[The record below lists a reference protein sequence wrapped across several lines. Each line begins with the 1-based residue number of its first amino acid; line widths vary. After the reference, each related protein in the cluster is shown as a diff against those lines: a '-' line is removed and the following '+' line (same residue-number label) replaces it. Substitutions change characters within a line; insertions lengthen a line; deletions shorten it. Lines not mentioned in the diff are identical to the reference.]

1 MSNVE
6 DSVRSFYDTKGWSGG
21 EDALFRQFRP
31 AYRKYH
37 AGTTERTIG
46 CFAGKHGSL
55 LIVGGGDLPQSHV
68 SVATQFEQ
76 TACADISKAALDISQ
91 EKLPKARKILGS
103 ICDLHEEASSQFDCI
118 FAAHVIY
125 HIDAQMQEKAV
136 REMVRLVKPGGRIVI
151 LYSNPKSPIRFA
163 AGALHRLR
171 KMFTPKRAVEE
182 SGLYFS
188 PHPLGWWQQFE
199 SDCKVSMLPWDVIGS
214 YEERTLIW
222 SDLMASAFYPAAG
235 LVERAAPG
243 LAVKL
248 WQYPIVIL
256 DKR

>member
-1 MSNVE
+1 LISRKKAAESAE
-6 DSVRSFYDTKGWSGG
+6 DSR
-21 EDALFRQFRP
+21 
-31 AYRKYH
+31 
-37 AGTTERTIG
+37 IN
-46 CFAGKHGSL
+46 
-55 LIVGGGDLPQSHV
+55 
-68 SVATQFEQ
+68 
-76 TACADISKAALDISQ
+76 
-91 EKLPKARKILGS
+91 
-103 ICDLHEEASSQFDCI
+103 CDLHGEKSSQFDCI

-136 REMVRLVKPGGRIVI
+136 REMIRLVKPGGRIVI

-188 PHPLGWWQQFE
+188 PHPLKWWQQFE
-199 SDCKVSMLPWDVIGS
+199 SACNVSMLPWDVIGS

-222 SDLMASAFYPAAG
+222 SDLMASAFYPAAR
-235 LVERAAPG
+235 LVERATPS

-256 DKR
+256 DRR